1 MHFLLSTVL
10 LIQSVLEVSSY
21 IISKLFPVKL
31 INASLLQWRRYTP
44 ICMFIPELTYLT
56 VFIPA
61 SPPSPSSTSCFLLF
75 YPGLSVTL
83 QWNSSFNSQHAVEKY
98 RVAVTPDLNEC
109 SRENYRENYNCSGLL
124 IGMTYLFR
132 INAINCGDQEGL
144 TETYTLVLK
153 GTLVW
158 RLSRV
163 L

>member
-1 MHFLLSTVL
+1 
-10 LIQSVLEVSSY
+10 
-21 IISKLFPVKL
+21 
-31 INASLLQWRRYTP
+31 
-44 ICMFIPELTYLT
+44 MFIPDLT

-61 SPPSPSSTSCFLLF
+61 SPPSPSSTSCFLHF

-98 RVAVTPDLNEC
+98 LVAVTPDLPEC
-109 SRENYRENYNCSGLL
+109 SREMNYRENYKCNGLL

-132 INAINCGDQEGL
+132 INAINCVNQEGL
-144 TETYTLVLK
+144 TGTYTLALQ
-153 GTLVW
+153 GTIVW